1 METEYKQLKIT
12 VESKLAER
20 FKSVCIASNNSMAG
34 VLAEY
39 MAKYSQSTVGKKR
52 TPSLSTKRQR
62 REAIEK
68 VVKKLEEIKDC
79 EEEYKERIPEN
90 LQSSAVY
97 EASEQWIET
106 LNEAI
111 EVLETLV

>member
-12 VESKLAER
+12 VEAKLAER
-20 FKSVCIASNNSMAG
+20 FKSACITSKESMAG
-34 VLAEY
+34 VLTEH
-39 MAKYSQSTVGKKR
+39 MAKYSKSTLGKKR

-62 REAIEK
+62 RAAIEK
-68 VVKKLEEIKDC
+68 VAKKLEEIKDC
-79 EEEYKERIPEN
+79 EEKYKERIPEN
-90 LQSSAVY
+90 LQRSAVY

-111 EVLETLV
+111 EMLETLV